1 MGGDYWFF
9 DNIGSLTTIISSF
22 VLLSNVFWNAV
33 DRIIKSWIF
42 FLKVKVSYC
51 CNTRLLKLT
60 ELCRPLGH
68 DMCSS
73 PNPEGCCLPTHS
85 RPTCGGTPDLQ
96 IQDCLKMHQI

>member
-1 MGGDYWFF
+1 MAVDWLFLNTEKKRVEGWGVGGDYWFF

-60 ELCRPLGH
+60 EMCRPLGH
-68 DMCSS
+68 DVFQS
-73 PNPEGCCLPTHS
+73 
-85 RPTCGGTPDLQ
+85 
-96 IQDCLKMHQI
+96 